1 MYMVILK
8 IVTLAIEIG
17 PAMKQSS
24 KVELLSKIFKD
35 VVWIDMDAHIYG
47 NFLLS
52 IYLMVG
58 FLGQHPTSL
67 SKCETCVGSIQ
78 EAVRNFIMCL

>member
-35 VVWIDMDAHIYG
+35 VVWIDMDAHIWQCPTKYLPYG
-47 NFLLS
+47 WFP
-52 IYLMVG
+52 G
-58 FLGQHPTSL
+58 PTPYIL
-67 SKCETCVGSIQ
+67 VE
-78 EAVRNFIMCL
+78 M